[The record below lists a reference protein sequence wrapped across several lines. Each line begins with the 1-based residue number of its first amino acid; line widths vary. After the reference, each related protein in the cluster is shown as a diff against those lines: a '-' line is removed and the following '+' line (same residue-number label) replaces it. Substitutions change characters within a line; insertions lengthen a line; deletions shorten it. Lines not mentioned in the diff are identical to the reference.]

1 MASDA
6 IIVALDYEDPEEHN
20 NHYVYRQRPW
30 CNGLEALRHGRETQ
44 NYEDYLALKFS
55 ETSVNA
61 VINADDSPPF
71 KVWVTIDGPPL
82 RSDEAGPDVLVSDE
96 GVSSPST
103 NLACMR
109 SLRFLIIPVMN

>member
-6 IIVALDYEDPEEHN
+6 IIAALDYEDPEEHN
-20 NHYVYRQRPW
+20 NHYVYLQSPW
-30 CNGLEALRHGRETQ
+30 FNGLDKLRHGRETQ
-44 NYEDYLALKFS
+44 DYKDYLALKFS
-55 ETSVNA
+55 ATSVNA
-61 VINADDSPPF
+61 VINADDAPPF
-71 KVWVTIDGPPL
+71 KVRVTIDGRTL